1 MSLRQHLLPVRS
13 LGLFRP
19 ALAASATGVTAA
31 ARASPYGD
39 WRSEAASKW
48 HSDEEIENARKWVE
62 TFKLEDI
69 PKKACVVRHSAS
81 SGPGGQN
88 VNK

>member
-1 MSLRQHLLPVRS
+1 MSLRQHLLPVWS

-19 ALAASATGVTAA
+19 SLVASATGVTAV
-31 ARASPYGD
+31 ARAYYGD
-39 WRSEAASKW
+39 WRSDAASKW
-48 HSDEEIENARKWVE
+48 HSDEEIEKARKWVE
-62 TFKLEDI
+62 AFKVEDI
-69 PKKACVVRHSAS
+69 PRKACVVRHSAS